1 MIELKIEDKVS
12 LSLIVPIFND
22 VMAISPFLKRINDT
36 FKDQKLIFFEII
48 FVNDGSADATLST
61 LIESQNNDERIKIID
76 LSRNFGKEAALT
88 AGLQAAKGDLVVPI
102 DVDLQD
108 PPELILQMI
117 SKWRSGFDVVLAR
130 RIDRFSDS
138 WFKRL
143 SAELF
148 YYLNNLLSHPKLP
161 ENVGDFRLMSRCV
174 VDAINSM
181 PESCR
186 FMKGLFSWV
195 GFNIAYVEYSRPR
208 RIAGKTK
215 FNFWKLWNLAL
226 EGITSFSTLPLR
238 IFMYFGFIV
247 STLSVLFAIFILVRV
262 IIYGIDVPGYASL
275 IIAITFIGGLQLLGI
290 GVLGEYLG
298 RTYIESKRR
307 PLYIVRHIY
316 ESTGPLNGS

>member
-1 MIELKIEDKVS
+1 MTKSKVENKVS
-12 LSLIVPIFND
+12 LSLIVPIFNE
-22 VMAISPFLKRINDT
+22 VMAIDPFLKRINNT
-36 FKDQKLIFFEII
+36 FKDQELNFLEII

-61 LIESQNNDERIKIID
+61 LMEHQCKDERIKIID

-88 AGLQAAKGDLVVPI
+88 AGLRAAKGELVVPI

-108 PPELILQMI
+108 PPELIVRMI
-117 SKWRSGFDVVLAR
+117 SIWRSGFDVVLAR
-130 RIDRFSDS
+130 RTERFSDN

-195 GFNIAYVEYSRPR
+195 GFKIACIEYSRPR
-208 RIAGKTK
+208 RVNGKTK

-247 STLSVLFAIFILVRV
+247 SIFSVLFAIFILVRV
-262 IIYGIDVPGYASL
+262 IIFGIDVPGYASL
-275 IIAITFIGGLQLLGI
+275 IIAITFIGGLQLMGI

-316 ESTGPLNGS
+316 ESTDP

>member
-1 MIELKIEDKVS
+1 MMIDSKIENVVS
-12 LSLIVPIFND
+12 LSLVVPIFNE
-22 VMAISPFLKRINDT
+22 VMAIDPFLKRVKNT
-36 FKDQKLIFFEII
+36 FKEQEPNFLEII
-48 FVNDGSADATLST
+48 FVNDGSIDASLSV
-61 LIESQNNDERIKIID
+61 LLEHQSIDERIKIID
-76 LSRNFGKEAALT
+76 FSRNFGKEAALT
-88 AGLQAAKGDLVVPI
+88 AGLKAAKGQLVVPI

-117 SKWRSGFDVVLAR
+117 SKWRNGFDVVLAR
-130 RIDRFSDS
+130 RVE
-138 WFKRL
+138 RL
-143 SAELF
+143 SDGWVKRQSAKLF
-148 YYLNNLLSHPKLP
+148 YYFNNLLSHPKLP
-161 ENVGDFRLMSRCV
+161 ENVGDFRLMSRRV
-174 VDAINSM
+174 VDSINLM

-195 GFNIAYVEYSRPR
+195 GFKIAYVEYSRPR
-208 RIAGKTK
+208 RVAGKTK

-247 STLSVLFAIFILVRV
+247 SIFSVLFAIFILVRV

-298 RTYIESKRR
+298 RTYIESKHR

-316 ESTGPLNGS
+316 ESMGP